1 MIIKP
6 RVKGFICTT
15 AHPAGCRENIE
26 EQVSYALSNERGRSG
41 YAPKTVLVVGA
52 STGYGLS
59 CRITS
64 AFQYNAATIG
74 VFLEREPAP
83 KSSGS
88 PGWYNTA
95 YFEEMCREHGK
106 QALSVNGDAF
116 SPETKQS
123 VIGKVRGLNTKIDLV
138 IYSVAAPRRKDPVTG
153 NTYFSKILPVGSAFS
168 EKTVDI
174 QTGLVSDI
182 TVGPAAAEEISD
194 TVKVMGGEDWLA
206 WMKELLRADVLAE
219 GVTALAFSYI
229 GPEFTHP
236 IYLNGTIGRAK
247 EDLFEKSREIHDL
260 LKGLGGR
267 AFISVN
273 KALVTQASSA
283 IPVVPLYISILYKVM
298 KEKGLHENCIQQ
310 STRLFENLGSG
321 GPDFDSSGRL
331 RLDNFEMQPD
341 VQEKVKSIWGR
352 ITTENLG
359 DLTDIAGYR
368 QEFLELFGFRP
379 SVDTDADVD
388 HMVPIPSLE
397 AERSEA

>member
-15 AHPAGCRENIE
+15 AHPKGCRENIE
-26 EQVSYALSNERGRSG
+26 EQVSYALSDPRGRSG

-74 VFLEREPAP
+74 VFLEREPAL

-106 QALSVNGDAF
+106 QARSVNGDAF

-123 VIGKVRGLNTKIDLV
+123 VIEKVRGLDTKIDLV

-174 QTGLVSDI
+174 QTGLVSEI
-182 TVGPAAAEEISD
+182 TISPATGEEISD

-206 WMKELLRADVLAE
+206 WMGELLRADVLAE
-219 GVTALAFSYI
+219 GVTTLAFSYI

-310 STRLFENLGSG
+310 SRRLFENLGSE

-341 VQEKVKSIWGR
+341 VQERVKNIWGQ

-368 QEFLELFGFRP
+368 QEFMELFGFRP
-379 SVDTDADVD
+379 SVDTDEDVD
-388 HMVPIPSLE
+388 HMVPIPSL
-397 AERSEA
+397 